1 MNNSIKEADF
11 TRALPVVISENKD
24 IKALSVL
31 IQEELRKTTN
41 LIDKN
46 KIFCAISELD
56 EETLDILAYDLNV
69 LWYDFNYS
77 VEIKREIIKDCIK
90 IYRKLGTPYAV
101 KRALGNVFPDSTL
114 KEWHETGG
122 EPFTFEVEINA
133 SKSGATKALQE
144 MALDRIRYYKN
155 LRSHL
160 KKITYNLEDKFKVKV
175 GVALTTAQNLIIFPY
190 TAENIEER
198 GKTKIAIGQVFKLEL
213 SVYPA

>member
-1 MNNSIKEADF
+1 MNNNIKEADF

-69 LWYDFNYS
+69 LWYDFNYN

-133 SKSGATKALQE
+133 SKSGATKELQK

-175 GVALTTAQNLIIFPY
+175 GTALTTAQNLIIFPY

>member
-1 MNNSIKEADF
+1 MNNNIKGADF

-56 EETLDILAYDLNV
+56 EGTLDILAYDLNV

-77 VEIKREIIKDCIK
+77 VEIKREVIKDCIK

-114 KEWHETGG
+114 KEWYETSG

-133 SKSGATKALQE
+133 SKSGATKELQE

-175 GVALTTAQNLIIFPY
+175 GAALTTAQNLIIFPY

-198 GKTKIAIGQVFKLEL
+198 GKTKIAIGQVFKLKL
-213 SVYPA
+213 SIYPA

>member
-175 GVALTTAQNLIIFPY
+175 GAALTTAQNLIIFPY

>member
-1 MNNSIKEADF
+1 MNNNIKGADF

-24 IKALSVL
+24 IKVLSVL
-31 IQEELRKTTN
+31 IQEELRETTN

-56 EETLDILAYDLNV
+56 EGTLDILAYDLNV

-90 IYRKLGTPYAV
+90 IYRKLGTSYAV

-133 SKSGATKALQE
+133 SKSGATKELQE
-144 MALDRIRYYKN
+144 MALDRIRHYKN

-160 KKITYNLEDKFKVKV
+160 KKITYNLKDKLKVKV
-175 GVALTTAQNLIIFPY
+175 GAALTTAQNLTILPY

-198 GKTKIAIGQVFKLEL
+198 GKIKIAIGQVFKLEL
-213 SVYPA
+213 YVYPA

>member
-1 MNNSIKEADF
+1 MNNNIKGADF

-31 IQEELRKTTN
+31 IQEELKKTTN

-56 EETLDILAYDLNV
+56 EGTLDILAYDLNV

-77 VEIKREIIKDCIK
+77 VEIKREIIEDCIK
-90 IYRKLGTPYAV
+90 IYRKLGTSYAV

-133 SKSGATKALQE
+133 SKSGATKELQE
-144 MALDRIRYYKN
+144 MALDRIRHYKN

-160 KKITYNLEDKFKVKV
+160 KKITYNLKDKLKVKV
-175 GVALTTAQNLIIFPY
+175 GAALTTAQNLIIFPY

-198 GKTKIAIGQVFKLEL
+198 GKIKIAIGQVFKLEL
-213 SVYPA
+213 YVYPA

>member
-1 MNNSIKEADF
+1 MNNNIKGADF

-24 IKALSVL
+24 IKVLSVL

-56 EETLDILAYDLNV
+56 EGTLDILAYDLNV

-90 IYRKLGTPYAV
+90 IYRKLGTSYAV
-101 KRALGNVFPDSTL
+101 KSALGNVFPDSTL

-133 SKSGATKALQE
+133 SKSGATKELQE
-144 MALDRIRYYKN
+144 MALDRIRHYKN

-160 KKITYNLEDKFKVKV
+160 KKITYNLKDKFKVKI
-175 GVALTTAQNLIIFPY
+175 GAALTTAQNLTILPY
-190 TAENIEER
+190 TADNIEER
-198 GKTKIAIGQVFKLEL
+198 GKIKIAIGQVFKLEL
-213 SVYPA
+213 YVYPA

>member
-114 KEWHETGG
+114 KEWYETGG

-133 SKSGATKALQE
+133 SKSGATKELQE

-175 GVALTTAQNLIIFPY
+175 GAVLTTAQNLIIFPY

>member
-114 KEWHETGG
+114 KEWYETGG

-133 SKSGATKALQE
+133 SKSGATKELQE

-175 GVALTTAQNLIIFPY
+175 GAALTTAQNLIIFPY